1 MRNMIFRVEEL
12 GEGDVLGDMHDERRD
27 LLCDGGVDV
36 GGVLGQGDPAK
47 VLAEGG
53 HRSKEA

>member
-1 MRNMIFRVEEL
+1 MIFRVEEL